1 MPADATDSRSRQGVL
16 TAMPD
21 RLATL
26 VPYPA
31 TVRALPGQ
39 LALHRDTPVR
49 AGPAAQQAADPVR
62 QVLAALPWPASSP
75 PASDTRQEILVDADG
90 TLPAE
95 GYRLLIGPD
104 RVKISAA
111 GPAGSFYAAQTIRQL
126 LPDAAFR
133 AAPVAGPAW
142 TLPCAEIEDAPALSW
157 RGAHLDVS
165 RHFFPKRTVLDFI
178 DMLAAHK
185 LNRLHLHLTDDQG
198 WRIESR
204 RHPALHL
211 TGSHRPQTQVG
222 LSSRAGTGP
231 PEGYDGTPHGGY
243 YTLADLAEIAAYAAQ
258 RMIRVVPEVEVPGHA
273 CALLAALPELAPTPG
288 ARFEVATDWGIKSQ
302 IVTPL
307 PDTVAVLGEIFGELL
322 GAIPAD
328 FVHIGG
334 DECVLDDWRSSS
346 RVEEYRRQLGL
357 PDHEAL
363 HAHFLRQVADMLAD
377 SFGMRAVV
385 WDEGFASTTAGG
397 EARLRD
403 DTLVMAW
410 RGDEIARRAAL
421 AGHDVIATPVVPT
434 YFDYYQAAGDTE
446 PLGIG
451 GPVTIEDVA
460 RLRPAP
466 PGWPAEATRHL
477 IGTQFQLWTEYIPDA
492 RALDYMAFP
501 RASAFAEVA
510 WHGGPAAWT
519 GSGANNADRPPL
531 RDRVAAHLGRLAAAG
546 VEFRPL
552 DGPQPWQQ
560 GGTGARRHRPGRPAA
575 EATSHLADLA
585 AERKPEYR

>member
-1 MPADATDSRSRQGVL
+1 
-16 TAMPD
+16 MPD
-21 RLATL
+21 RLTTL
-26 VPYPA
+26 LPYPA
-31 TVRALPGQ
+31 TVRARPGQ

-49 AGPAAQQAADPVR
+49 AGPAARPAADAVS
-62 QVLAALPWPASSP
+62 QVLAALPWPPSPAAASGAGP
-75 PASDTRQEILVDADG
+75 EILVDADG
-90 TLPAE
+90 ALPAE

-104 RVKISAA
+104 RVKITAA
-111 GPAGSFYAAQTIRQL
+111 GPAGAFYAAQTIRQL
-126 LPDAAFR
+126 LPDEAFR

-165 RHFFPKRTVLDFI
+165 RHFFPKRTVLGFI
-178 DMLAAHK
+178 DVLAAHK

-222 LSSRAGTGP
+222 LSSGAGAAP

-243 YTLADLAEIAAYAAQ
+243 YTLADLAEIAAYAA
-258 RMIRVVPEVEVPGHA
+258 RHMIAVVPEVEVPGHA
-273 CALLAALPELAPTPG
+273 CALLAALPELSPTPG
-288 ARFEVATDWGIKSQ
+288 ARYGVATDWGIKSQ
-302 IVTPL
+302 IVAPL
-307 PDTVAVLGEIFGELL
+307 PDTVAVLREIFGELL

-328 FVHIGG
+328 YVHIGG
-334 DECVLDDWRSSS
+334 DECVLDDWRSSP

-357 PDHEAL
+357 PGYEAL
-363 HAHFLRQVADMLAD
+363 HAHFLRLVADMLAG
-377 SFGMRAVV
+377 SFGARAVV
-385 WDEGFASTTAGG
+385 WDEGFASTAVGG
-397 EARLRD
+397 DARLRD

-410 RGDEIARRAAL
+410 RGDDIARRAAL

-434 YFDYYQAAGDTE
+434 YFDYYQAPGDAE

-460 RLRPAP
+460 GLRPAP
-466 PGWPAEATRHL
+466 ADWPAEATRHL

-492 RALDYMAFP
+492 RALDYMTFP

-510 WHGGPAAWT
+510 WHGGPAAWA
-519 GSGANNADRPPL
+519 GPGAGHAGPGASHAGRPPL
-531 RDRVAAHLGRLAAAG
+531 RDRVTAHLGRLAAAG
-546 VEFRPL
+546 VEYRPL
-552 DGPQPWQQ
+552 DGPHPWQQ
-560 GGTGARRHRPGRPAA
+560 GGTGPRRHRAGYPVA
-575 EATSHLADLA
+575 EVTRHLASLA
-585 AERKPEYR
+585 DGQTQGYP